1 MQLARQFFHRRLLAT
16 AVLRGPYSKT
26 LCLSEGRFRGV
37 LRGRSWFLFSQVT
50 GVLMAVAP
58 DRGSGA
64 GVRPRDGR
72 HAPAAVL
79 SGAKSGTPCKMTCGY
94 SSATVLKLSRTKQ
107 ETTRTYL
114 RSLDVYAPF
123 THPADLRSTMQRT
136 RFICRS

>member
-1 MQLARQFFHRRLLAT
+1 MQLARQFFHRRLSAT

-26 LCLSEGRFRGV
+26 VCLSEGRFRGV
-37 LRGRSWFLFSQVT
+37 RRGRSWFLFSQVT

-79 SGAKSGTPCKMTCGY
+79 SGAKSGTLSGMICGY
-94 SSATVLKLSRTKQ
+94 SSATVLKLNQLNKN
-107 ETTRTYL
+107 TY
-114 RSLDVYAPF
+114 
-123 THPADLRSTMQRT
+123 
-136 RFICRS
+136 